1 VSLTGLF
8 WEVIVDM
15 NTTTQRGA
23 DQGASKL
30 NAVISKLRKNLT
42 NLGMNQRVI
51 NTKINELRSSSSLNK
66 TAYAN
71 NIFKK
76 AKAAKARRNAANAVK
91 AVRTRTKTRTVKSR
105 TARPMSKPK
114 TAVRSKTIVPKNALS
129 TTQKKL
135 IDQLDTLVGEMT
147 RGNDDLHDF
156 IISFYDE
163 TSNNEF
169 TMKLFGG
176 KSINE
181 AKQIIQ
187 KHINLFSKELLRGSE
202 VKETFVLKGDDV
214 INFAYLM
221 YLDMKHDATIPQ
233 SMTFAQYCKASWG
246 RGGKQVRSPVY
257 IMFGRELKPKRTD
270 FIKKIEY
277 IVNNATNTNGKK
289 YGSMEKAIKY
299 NLPTIYQD
307 IPDMFKGVSVAY
319 AQINEKFLK
328 GRNNL
333 FLALDQE
340 DEKHTATLNI
350 SRTRYNIGNGG
361 KAKLL
366 YPFVSVANLLDPGK
380 NMLIDSAKEDS
391 KYLMN
396 AATSNSSVVGNTAAN
411 RITSRL
417 TWNYYKPKFV
427 IEHDYGKTKI
437 DVYYTKRAGPKR
449 DKRGYAVSVFNP
461 RSEEYR
467 LEAKVSKG
475 KASNG
480 TSADKLSKFFGDFLQ
495 ALSTINQIKKNKEK
509 NVSNHNFC
517 LTTGDAMLANMFVFM
532 CSHGSPTPVTP
543 KLWLVLSAQQR
554 SFLYGMN
561 DILQVASAAPTRV
574 INVPNMNKIS
584 KNTNEQ
590 ATSGSNRTEGGG
602 NTNNKNNRGI
612 FRRIF
617 GGTKKPANNRNANKM
632 NVNNTAS
639 VAGSSSGSV
648 SRNNNNNN
656 NVSSNNRRG
665 VKRARNNNNNVS
677 QPNAKRVNRTRN
689 MLIQN
694 LKKKKLPNFVVN
706 GLMRSYDNK
715 RKTANQIIRE
725 ANNFGKTF
733 AMGKTAQRKSTLR
746 EEYLAPQEDDE
757 TVVCEHC
764 DLVRGES
771 DYVECE
777 CDRTRMTQFAE
788 EIGCDLS

>member
-1 VSLTGLF
+1 MTKLF
-8 WEVIVDM
+8 WEGIVDM
-15 NTTTQRGA
+15 KRPRVQPNWYVPGQATTVA
-23 DQGASKL
+23 
-30 NAVISKLRKNLT
+30 
-42 NLGMNQRVI
+42 
-51 NTKINELRSSSSLNK
+51 
-66 TAYAN
+66 
-71 NIFKK
+71 
-76 AKAAKARRNAANAVK
+76 
-91 AVRTRTKTRTVKSR
+91 KSR
-105 TARPMSKPK
+105 TATPRSKPK
-114 TAVRSKTIVPKNALS
+114 AARRPKTIVPKNALS

-147 RGNDDLHDF
+147 RGNEDLHDF

-187 KHINLFSKELLRGSE
+187 KHINLFSKELLRGSKVE
-202 VKETFVLKGDDV
+202 ETFVLEGDDL

-233 SMTFAQYCKASWG
+233 NMTFAQYCKASWG
-246 RGGKQVRSPVY
+246 RGGKQVKSPVY
-257 IMFGRELKPKRTD
+257 IMFGEELKPKRTE

-427 IEHDYGKTKI
+427 IKHDYGKTTI
-437 DVYYTKRAGPKR
+437 DVYYTKQAGPKR
-449 DKRGYAVSVFNP
+449 DKRGYAVRVSNP
-461 RSEEYR
+461 SSKKPYG

-495 ALSTINQIKKNKEK
+495 ALSTINQIKKNEENKENK
-509 NVSNHNFC
+509 VSNHNFC

-561 DILQVASAAPTRV
+561 NILQVASAAPTRV

-584 KNTNEQ
+584 KNTNEE

-612 FRRIF
+612 FGRIF
-617 GGTKKPANNRNANKM
+617 GGTKKPANNGNANKM
-632 NVNNTAS
+632 NVNRNVRRMNVKRKPANNGNANKMNVNRNVRRMNVNNAAS
-639 VAGSSSGSV
+639 VAGSSGGSV

-656 NVSSNNRRG
+656 NVSSNNQRS
-665 VKRARNNNNNVS
+665 VKRVRTNNT
-677 QPNAKRVNRTRN
+677 TRN
-689 MLIQN
+689 RLIQN
-694 LKKKKLPNFVVN
+694 LNKKKLPNFVVN

-746 EEYLAPQEDDE
+746 
-757 TVVCEHC
+757 
-764 DLVRGES
+764 
-771 DYVECE
+771 
-777 CDRTRMTQFAE
+777 TR
-788 EIGCDLS
+788 

>member
-1 VSLTGLF
+1 
-8 WEVIVDM
+8 M

-91 AVRTRTKTRTVKSR
+91 AVKAVK
-105 TARPMSKPK
+105 AK

-169 TMKLFGG
+169 TMKLYGG
-176 KSINE
+176 QSINE

-187 KHINLFSKELLRGSE
+187 KHIKLFSVELLRGSKVE
-202 VKETFVLKGDDV
+202 EKFVLKGDDL

-233 SMTFAQYCKASWG
+233 KMTFAQYRKASWG
-246 RGGKQVRSPVY
+246 RGGKQVKSPVY
-257 IMFGRELKPKRTD
+257 IMFGVEVKPKRTD

-289 YGSMEKAIKY
+289 YGSMERAIKF

-307 IPDMFKGVSVAY
+307 LPDMLKGISVAY
-319 AQINEKFLK
+319 AQINESFLK
-328 GRNNL
+328 DRNNL

-350 SRTRYNIGNGG
+350 SRTRYNLPNGG

-427 IEHDYGKTKI
+427 IEHDHGKTNI

-509 NVSNHNFC
+509 KVSNHNFC

-584 KNTNEQ
+584 KNTNEE

-746 EEYLAPQEDDE
+746 
-757 TVVCEHC
+757 
-764 DLVRGES
+764 
-771 DYVECE
+771 
-777 CDRTRMTQFAE
+777 TR
-788 EIGCDLS
+788 

>member
-1 VSLTGLF
+1 MKRTQAPPNRF
-8 WEVIVDM
+8 QP
-15 NTTTQRGA
+15 NTQ
-23 DQGASKL
+23 KP
-30 NAVISKLRKNLT
+30 
-42 NLGMNQRVI
+42 
-51 NTKINELRSSSSLNK
+51 
-66 TAYAN
+66 
-71 NIFKK
+71 
-76 AKAAKARRNAANAVK
+76 
-91 AVRTRTKTRTVKSR
+91 RTI
-105 TARPMSKPK
+105 RPKPK
-114 TAVRSKTIVPKNALS
+114 TVVRPPINTLS
-129 TTQKKL
+129 TQQKKL

-147 RGNDDLHDF
+147 NGNEDLHDF

-176 KSINE
+176 KSITE

-187 KHINLFSKELLRGSE
+187 KHIKLFSSDLLRGSK
-202 VKETFVLKGDDV
+202 VDDTFVLKGDDV

-221 YLDMKHDATIPQ
+221 FLDMKHDATIPA
-233 SMTFAQYCKASWG
+233 SMTFGQYCKASWG

-257 IMFGRELKPKRTD
+257 IMFGRELKPKRTE

-277 IVNNATNTNGKK
+277 IVSDAKNTNGKK
-289 YGSMEKAIKY
+289 YGSMEKAIKF

-307 IPDMFKGVSVAY
+307 VPDMFKGISVAY
-319 AQINEKFLK
+319 AQINENFLQ

-350 SRTRYNIGNGG
+350 SRTRYNLPNGG

-427 IEHDYGKTKI
+427 IEHDYGKTTI
-437 DVYYTKRAGPKR
+437 DVYYTKQAGPKR
-449 DKRGYAVSVFNP
+449 DKRGYAVRVFNP
-461 RSEEYR
+461 GSPEPYR

-495 ALSTINQIKKNKEK
+495 ALSTINQIKKN

-532 CSHGSPTPVTP
+532 CSHGSSRPVTP

-561 DILQVASAAPTRV
+561 DIVQVGSAAPTRV
-574 INVPNMNKIS
+574 INVPN
-584 KNTNEQ
+584 TN
-590 ATSGSNRTEGGG
+590 GSNRSNSNSNYRPNNGREGSGNSGNLNARPGLIGRAARFFGG
-602 NTNNKNNRGI
+602 N
-612 FRRIF
+612 
-617 GGTKKPANNRNANKM
+617 KKQNANSNSTRSPKFKTQTPKPINNRNVVMNNAN
-632 NVNNTAS
+632 NNNTRSFITAS
-639 VAGSSSGSV
+639 S
-648 SRNNNNNN
+648 NNSNNNN
-656 NVSSNNRRG
+656 NVTQPTKKRR
-665 VKRARNNNNNVS
+665 VNNNI
-677 QPNAKRVNRTRN
+677 QAKLNELERMKRRNRE
-689 MLIQN
+689 LAK
-694 LKKKKLPNFVVN
+694 LKN
-706 GLMRSYDNK
+706 
-715 RKTANQIIRE
+715 
-725 ANNFGKTF
+725 
-733 AMGKTAQRKSTLR
+733 
-746 EEYLAPQEDDE
+746 
-757 TVVCEHC
+757 
-764 DLVRGES
+764 
-771 DYVECE
+771 
-777 CDRTRMTQFAE
+777 
-788 EIGCDLS
+788 

>member
-1 VSLTGLF
+1 MKRTRAQPNRYVPP
-8 WEVIVDM
+8 E
-15 NTTTQRGA
+15 Q
-23 DQGASKL
+23 
-30 NAVISKLRKNLT
+30 
-42 NLGMNQRVI
+42 
-51 NTKINELRSSSSLNK
+51 
-66 TAYAN
+66 
-71 NIFKK
+71 
-76 AKAAKARRNAANAVK
+76 AANA
-91 AVRTRTKTRTVKSR
+91 AKSR
-105 TARPMSKPK
+105 PKAK
-114 TAVRSKTIVPKNALS
+114 TAVRPKKIIPINVLS
-129 TTQKKL
+129 VQQKKL

-147 RGNDDLHDF
+147 RGNQDLHDF

-187 KHINLFSKELLRGSE
+187 KHIKLFSVELLRGSKVE
-202 VKETFVLKGDDV
+202 EKFVLKGDDL

-233 SMTFAQYCKASWG
+233 KMTFAQYCKASWG
-246 RGGKQVRSPVY
+246 RGGKQVKSPVY
-257 IMFGRELKPKRTD
+257 IMFGVELKPKRTD

-289 YGSMEKAIKY
+289 YGSMEKAIKF

-307 IPDMFKGVSVAY
+307 LPDMLKGVSVAY
-319 AQINEKFLK
+319 AQINESFLK
-328 GRNNL
+328 DRNNL

-350 SRTRYNIGNGG
+350 SRTRYNLPNGG

-427 IEHDYGKTKI
+427 IDHDYGKTTI
-437 DVYYTKRAGPKR
+437 DVYYTKQAGPKR
-449 DKRGYAVSVFNP
+449 DKRGYAVRVFNP
-461 RSEEYR
+461 SSQEPYR
-467 LEAKVSKG
+467 LGAKVSKS

-495 ALSTINQIKKNKEK
+495 ALSTINQIKKN

-532 CSHGSPTPVTP
+532 CSHGSPRPVTP

-561 DILQVASAAPTRV
+561 DILQVANAAPTRV
-574 INVPNMNKIS
+574 INVPN
-584 KNTNEQ
+584 TNIEVS
-590 ATSGSNRTEGGG
+590 SGSNRSNSNSRQRNTTPVRMNTSNNRREGSGNSNNMNARPGFFGRAARFFGG
-602 NTNNKNNRGI
+602 N
-612 FRRIF
+612 
-617 GGTKKPANNRNANKM
+617 KKQNAKSNSTQSPKFKPQTPRV
-632 NVNNTAS
+632 VNNSSNTRSFVTAS
-639 VAGSSSGSV
+639 SNNSS
-648 SRNNNNNN
+648 NNNN
-656 NVSSNNRRG
+656 NVTQP
-665 VKRARNNNNNVS
+665 VKKRKVNKNVQAKLNVTQPVKKRKVNNNV
-677 QPNAKRVNRTRN
+677 QAKLN
-689 MLIQN
+689 Q
-694 LKKKKLPNFVVN
+694 LKRLER
-706 GLMRSYDNK
+706 LE
-715 RKTANQIIRE
+715 RE
-725 ANNFGKTF
+725 
-733 AMGKTAQRKSTLR
+733 RR
-746 EEYLAPQEDDE
+746 RLA
-757 TVVCEHC
+757 
-764 DLVRGES
+764 
-771 DYVECE
+771 
-777 CDRTRMTQFAE
+777 
-788 EIGCDLS
+788 

>member
-1 VSLTGLF
+1 MKRTQAPPNRF
-8 WEVIVDM
+8 QP
-15 NTTTQRGA
+15 NTQ
-23 DQGASKL
+23 KP
-30 NAVISKLRKNLT
+30 
-42 NLGMNQRVI
+42 
-51 NTKINELRSSSSLNK
+51 
-66 TAYAN
+66 
-71 NIFKK
+71 
-76 AKAAKARRNAANAVK
+76 
-91 AVRTRTKTRTVKSR
+91 RTI
-105 TARPMSKPK
+105 RPKPK
-114 TAVRSKTIVPKNALS
+114 TVVRPPINTLS
-129 TTQKKL
+129 TQQKKL

-147 RGNDDLHDF
+147 NGNEDLHDF

-176 KSINE
+176 KSITE

-187 KHINLFSKELLRGSE
+187 KHIKLFSSDLLRGSK
-202 VKETFVLKGDDV
+202 VDDTFVLKGDDV

-221 YLDMKHDATIPQ
+221 FLDMKHDATIPA
-233 SMTFAQYCKASWG
+233 SMTFGQYCKASWG

-257 IMFGRELKPKRTD
+257 IMFGRELKPKRTE

-277 IVNNATNTNGKK
+277 IVSDAKNTNGKK
-289 YGSMEKAIKY
+289 YGSMEKAIKF

-307 IPDMFKGVSVAY
+307 VPDMFKGISVAY
-319 AQINEKFLK
+319 AQINENFLQ

-350 SRTRYNIGNGG
+350 SRTRYNLPNGG

-427 IEHDYGKTKI
+427 IEHDYGKTTI
-437 DVYYTKRAGPKR
+437 DVYYTKQAGPKR
-449 DKRGYAVSVFNP
+449 DKRGYAVRVFNP
-461 RSEEYR
+461 GSPEPYR

-495 ALSTINQIKKNKEK
+495 ALSTINQIKKN

-532 CSHGSPTPVTP
+532 CSHGSSRPVTP

-561 DILQVASAAPTRV
+561 DIVQVGSAAPTRV
-574 INVPNMNKIS
+574 INVPN
-584 KNTNEQ
+584 TN
-590 ATSGSNRTEGGG
+590 GSNRSNSNSNYRPNNGREGSGNSGNLNARPGLIGRAARFFGG
-602 NTNNKNNRGI
+602 N
-612 FRRIF
+612 
-617 GGTKKPANNRNANKM
+617 KKQNANSNSTRSPKFKTQTPKPINNRNVVMNNAN
-632 NVNNTAS
+632 NNNTRSFVTAS
-639 VAGSSSGSV
+639 S
-648 SRNNNNNN
+648 NNSNNNN
-656 NVSSNNRRG
+656 NVTQPTKKRR
-665 VKRARNNNNNVS
+665 VNNNI
-677 QPNAKRVNRTRN
+677 QAKLNELERMKRRNRE
-689 MLIQN
+689 LAK
-694 LKKKKLPNFVVN
+694 LKN
-706 GLMRSYDNK
+706 
-715 RKTANQIIRE
+715 
-725 ANNFGKTF
+725 
-733 AMGKTAQRKSTLR
+733 
-746 EEYLAPQEDDE
+746 
-757 TVVCEHC
+757 
-764 DLVRGES
+764 
-771 DYVECE
+771 
-777 CDRTRMTQFAE
+777 
-788 EIGCDLS
+788 

>member
-1 VSLTGLF
+1 MKRTRAPPKRL
-8 WEVIVDM
+8 
-15 NTTTQRGA
+15 Q
-23 DQGASKL
+23 
-30 NAVISKLRKNLT
+30 
-42 NLGMNQRVI
+42 
-51 NTKINELRSSSSLNK
+51 NEQ
-66 TAYAN
+66 
-71 NIFKK
+71 
-76 AKAAKARRNAANAVK
+76 AANVAK
-91 AVRTRTKTRTVKSR
+91 PRTVKSR
-105 TARPMSKPK
+105 PK
-114 TAVRSKTIVPKNALS
+114 AKIAVRPKTIVPKNALS
-129 TTQKKL
+129 IQQKKL

-147 RGNDDLHDF
+147 QGNQDLHDF

-187 KHINLFSKELLRGSE
+187 KHINLFSRDLLRGSKVE
-202 VKETFVLKGDDV
+202 EKFVLKGDDV
-214 INFAYLM
+214 INFTYLM

-246 RGGKQVRSPVY
+246 RGGNQVRSPVY
-257 IMFGRELKPKRTD
+257 IMFGRELKPKRTE

-307 IPDMFKGVSVAY
+307 VPDMFKGISVAY
-319 AQINEKFLK
+319 AQINESFLK
-328 GRNNL
+328 DRNNL

-350 SRTRYNIGNGG
+350 SRTRYNLPNGG

-427 IEHDYGKTKI
+427 IKHDYGETVI
-437 DVYYTKRAGPKR
+437 DVYYTKQAGPKR
-449 DKRGYAVSVFNP
+449 DKRGYAIRVFNP
-461 RSEEYR
+461 SKQEPFR
-467 LEAKVSKG
+467 LGAKVSKG
-475 KASNG
+475 KATNG

-495 ALSTINQIKKNKEK
+495 ALSTINQIKKN

-532 CSHGSPTPVTP
+532 CSHGSPRPVTP

-561 DILQVASAAPTRV
+561 DIVQIGSAAPTRV
-574 INVPNMNKIS
+574 INVPN
-584 KNTNEQ
+584 TNIEVS
-590 ATSGSNRTEGGG
+590 SGSNRS
-602 NTNNKNNRGI
+602 NSNSRQ
-612 FRRIF
+612 
-617 GGTKKPANNRNANKM
+617 RNVTPVRM
-632 NVNNTAS
+632 NVNNNRS
-639 VAGSSSGSV
+639 EGSGNSNNMNAKPGFLGRAARFFGGNKKQNANSNSTRSLKFKPQTPRV
-648 SRNNNNNN
+648 VNNKNIVRNNNNNN
-656 NVSSNNRRG
+656 TRSFVTASSNNSN
-665 VKRARNNNNNVS
+665 NNNNNVT
-677 QPNAKRVNRTRN
+677 QPIKKRKVNNNVQAKLKELER
-689 MLIQN
+689 
-694 LKKKKLPNFVVN
+694 LKK
-706 GLMRSYDNK
+706 
-715 RKTANQIIRE
+715 RE
-725 ANNFGKTF
+725 
-733 AMGKTAQRKSTLR
+733 R
-746 EEYLAPQEDDE
+746 ELAR
-757 TVVCEHC
+757 
-764 DLVRGES
+764 LKN
-771 DYVECE
+771 
-777 CDRTRMTQFAE
+777 
-788 EIGCDLS
+788 

>member
-1 VSLTGLF
+1 MKRTRAPPKRLQN
-8 WEVIVDM
+8 E
-15 NTTTQRGA
+15 Q
-23 DQGASKL
+23 AS
-30 NAVISKLRKNLT
+30 N
-42 NLGMNQRVI
+42 
-51 NTKINELRSSSSLNK
+51 
-66 TAYAN
+66 
-71 NIFKK
+71 
-76 AKAAKARRNAANAVK
+76 AAKP
-91 AVRTRTKTRTVKSR
+91 RTV
-105 TARPMSKPK
+105 RPRPKPK
-114 TAVRSKTIVPKNALS
+114 TAVRPKTIVPKNALS

-147 RGNDDLHDF
+147 RGNQDLHDF

-187 KHINLFSKELLRGSE
+187 KHIKLFSVELLRGSKVE
-202 VKETFVLKGDDV
+202 EKFVLKGDDL

-257 IMFGRELKPKRTD
+257 IMFGTELKPKRTD

-289 YGSMEKAIKY
+289 YGSMEKAIKF

-307 IPDMFKGVSVAY
+307 LPDMFKGVSVAY
-319 AQINEKFLK
+319 AQINESFLK
-328 GRNNL
+328 DRNNL

-350 SRTRYNIGNGG
+350 SRTRYNLPNGG

-396 AATSNSSVVGNTAAN
+396 AATSNSSIVGKTAAN
-411 RITSRL
+411 RISSRL

-427 IEHDYGKTKI
+427 IEHDYGKTTI
-437 DVYYTKRAGPKR
+437 DVYYTKQAGPKR
-449 DKRGYAVSVFNP
+449 DKRGYAVRVFNP
-461 RSEEYR
+461 SSQEPYR
-467 LEAKVSKG
+467 LGAKVSKG
-475 KASNG
+475 KATNG

-495 ALSTINQIKKNKEK
+495 ALSTINQIKKNK
-509 NVSNHNFC
+509 VSNHNFC

-532 CSHGSPTPVTP
+532 CSHGSPRPVTP

-561 DILQVASAAPTRV
+561 DILQVGSAAPTRV
-574 INVPNMNKIS
+574 INVPN
-584 KNTNEQ
+584 TNIEVS
-590 ATSGSNRTEGGG
+590 SGSNRSNSNSRQRNVTPVRMNTGNNRREGSGNSNNVNARPGFFGRAARFFGG
-602 NTNNKNNRGI
+602 NKKQNAKSNSTRSPKFKPQTPRVVNNKNI
-612 FRRIF
+612 V
-617 GGTKKPANNRNANKM
+617 KNNNN
-632 NVNNTAS
+632 NNTRSFVTAS
-639 VAGSSSGSV
+639 SNNS
-648 SRNNNNNN
+648 NNNNN
-656 NVSSNNRRG
+656 NVTQP
-665 VKRARNNNNNVS
+665 VKKRKVNNNVK
-677 QPNAKRVNRTRN
+677 AKLNELERIKRRERE
-689 MLIQN
+689 LAR
-694 LKKKKLPNFVVN
+694 LKN
-706 GLMRSYDNK
+706 
-715 RKTANQIIRE
+715 
-725 ANNFGKTF
+725 
-733 AMGKTAQRKSTLR
+733 
-746 EEYLAPQEDDE
+746 
-757 TVVCEHC
+757 
-764 DLVRGES
+764 
-771 DYVECE
+771 
-777 CDRTRMTQFAE
+777 
-788 EIGCDLS
+788 

>member
-1 VSLTGLF
+1 
-8 WEVIVDM
+8 M
-15 NTTTQRGA
+15 KRTQR
-23 DQGASKL
+23 
-30 NAVISKLRKNLT
+30 
-42 NLGMNQRVI
+42 
-51 NTKINELRSSSSLNK
+51 NTKSG
-66 TAYAN
+66 
-71 NIFKK
+71 
-76 AKAAKARRNAANAVK
+76 
-91 AVRTRTKTRTVKSR
+91 AVRP
-105 TARPMSKPK
+105 RPKPK
-114 TAVRSKTIVPKNALS
+114 TAVRPRPKPKTAVRPQTIVPKNALS
-129 TTQKKL
+129 TKQKKL

-147 RGNDDLHDF
+147 RGNQDLHDF

-187 KHINLFSKELLRGSE
+187 KHIKLFSVELLRGSKVE
-202 VKETFVLKGDDV
+202 EKFVLKGDDV

-233 SMTFAQYCKASWG
+233 SMTFARYCKASWG

-257 IMFGRELKPKRTD
+257 IMFGRELKPKRTE

-319 AQINEKFLK
+319 AQINESFLK
-328 GRNNL
+328 DRKNL

-350 SRTRYNIGNGG
+350 SRTRYNLPNGG

-427 IEHDYGKTKI
+427 IEHDYGKTVI
-437 DVYYTKRAGPKR
+437 DVYYTKQAGPKR
-449 DKRGYAVSVFNP
+449 DKRGYAIHVSNP
-461 RSEEYR
+461 SSQEPYR
-467 LEAKVSKG
+467 LGAKVSKG

-495 ALSTINQIKKNKEK
+495 ALSTINQIKKNK
-509 NVSNHNFC
+509 VSNHNFC

-532 CSHGSPTPVTP
+532 CSHGSPEPVTP

-561 DILQVASAAPTRV
+561 DILQVANAAPTRV
-574 INVPNMNKIS
+574 INVPN
-584 KNTNEQ
+584 TNIKVS
-590 ATSGSNRTEGGG
+590 SGSNRSTSNSRPRNVTPVRMNTGNNRREGSGNSNNVNARPGFFGRAARLFGG
-602 NTNNKNNRGI
+602 NKKQNAKSNSTRSPKSKPQTPRVVNNKNI
-612 FRRIF
+612 V
-617 GGTKKPANNRNANKM
+617 KNNNN
-632 NVNNTAS
+632 NNTRSFVTAS
-639 VAGSSSGSV
+639 SNNS
-648 SRNNNNNN
+648 NNNNN
-656 NVSSNNRRG
+656 NVTQP
-665 VKRARNNNNNVS
+665 VKKRKVNNNVK
-677 QPNAKRVNRTRN
+677 AKLNELERIKRRERELTR
-689 MLIQN
+689 
-694 LKKKKLPNFVVN
+694 LKN
-706 GLMRSYDNK
+706 
-715 RKTANQIIRE
+715 
-725 ANNFGKTF
+725 
-733 AMGKTAQRKSTLR
+733 
-746 EEYLAPQEDDE
+746 
-757 TVVCEHC
+757 
-764 DLVRGES
+764 
-771 DYVECE
+771 
-777 CDRTRMTQFAE
+777 
-788 EIGCDLS
+788 

>member
-1 VSLTGLF
+1 
-8 WEVIVDM
+8 M
-15 NTTTQRGA
+15 KRTQR
-23 DQGASKL
+23 
-30 NAVISKLRKNLT
+30 
-42 NLGMNQRVI
+42 
-51 NTKINELRSSSSLNK
+51 NTKSG
-66 TAYAN
+66 
-71 NIFKK
+71 
-76 AKAAKARRNAANAVK
+76 
-91 AVRTRTKTRTVKSR
+91 AVRP
-105 TARPMSKPK
+105 RPKPK
-114 TAVRSKTIVPKNALS
+114 TAVRPRPKPKTAVRPQTIVPKNALS
-129 TTQKKL
+129 TKQKKL

-147 RGNDDLHDF
+147 RGNQDLHDF

-187 KHINLFSKELLRGSE
+187 KHIKLFSVELLRGSKVE
-202 VKETFVLKGDDV
+202 EKFVLKGDDV

-257 IMFGRELKPKRTD
+257 IMFGRELKPKRTE

-319 AQINEKFLK
+319 AQINESFLK
-328 GRNNL
+328 DRNNL

-350 SRTRYNIGNGG
+350 SRTRYNLPNGG

-427 IEHDYGKTKI
+427 IEHDYGKTVI
-437 DVYYTKRAGPKR
+437 DVYYTKQAGPKR
-449 DKRGYAVSVFNP
+449 DKRGYAIHVSNP
-461 RSEEYR
+461 SSQEPYR
-467 LEAKVSKG
+467 LGAKVSKG

-495 ALSTINQIKKNKEK
+495 ALSTINQIKKNK
-509 NVSNHNFC
+509 VSNHNFC

-532 CSHGSPTPVTP
+532 CSHGSPEPVTP

-561 DILQVASAAPTRV
+561 DILQVANAAPTRV
-574 INVPNMNKIS
+574 INVPN
-584 KNTNEQ
+584 TNIKVS
-590 ATSGSNRTEGGG
+590 SGSNRSTSNSRPRNVTPVRMNTGNNRREGSGNSNNVNARPGFFGRAARLFGG
-602 NTNNKNNRGI
+602 NKKQNAKSNSTRSPKSKPQTPRVVNNKNI
-612 FRRIF
+612 V
-617 GGTKKPANNRNANKM
+617 KNNNN
-632 NVNNTAS
+632 NNTRSFVTAS
-639 VAGSSSGSV
+639 SNNS
-648 SRNNNNNN
+648 NNNNN
-656 NVSSNNRRG
+656 NVTQP
-665 VKRARNNNNNVS
+665 VKKRKVNNNVK
-677 QPNAKRVNRTRN
+677 AKLNELERIKRRERE
-689 MLIQN
+689 LAR
-694 LKKKKLPNFVVN
+694 LKN
-706 GLMRSYDNK
+706 
-715 RKTANQIIRE
+715 
-725 ANNFGKTF
+725 
-733 AMGKTAQRKSTLR
+733 
-746 EEYLAPQEDDE
+746 
-757 TVVCEHC
+757 
-764 DLVRGES
+764 
-771 DYVECE
+771 
-777 CDRTRMTQFAE
+777 
-788 EIGCDLS
+788 

>member
-1 VSLTGLF
+1 
-8 WEVIVDM
+8 M
-15 NTTTQRGA
+15 KRTQR
-23 DQGASKL
+23 
-30 NAVISKLRKNLT
+30 
-42 NLGMNQRVI
+42 
-51 NTKINELRSSSSLNK
+51 NTKSG
-66 TAYAN
+66 
-71 NIFKK
+71 
-76 AKAAKARRNAANAVK
+76 
-91 AVRTRTKTRTVKSR
+91 AVRP
-105 TARPMSKPK
+105 RPKPK
-114 TAVRSKTIVPKNALS
+114 TAVRPQTIVPKNALS
-129 TTQKKL
+129 TKQKKL

-147 RGNDDLHDF
+147 RGNQDLHDF

-187 KHINLFSKELLRGSE
+187 KHIKLFSVELLRGSKVE
-202 VKETFVLKGDDV
+202 EKFVLKGDDV

-233 SMTFAQYCKASWG
+233 SMTFARYCKASWG

-257 IMFGRELKPKRTD
+257 IMFGRELKPKRTE

-319 AQINEKFLK
+319 AQINESFLK
-328 GRNNL
+328 DRKNL

-350 SRTRYNIGNGG
+350 SRTRYNLPNGG

-417 TWNYYKPKFV
+417 TCNYYKPKFV
-427 IEHDYGKTKI
+427 IEHDYGKTVI
-437 DVYYTKRAGPKR
+437 DVYYTKQAGPKR
-449 DKRGYAVSVFNP
+449 DKRGYAIHVSNP
-461 RSEEYR
+461 SSQEPYR
-467 LEAKVSKG
+467 LGAKVSKG

-495 ALSTINQIKKNKEK
+495 ALSTINQIKKNK
-509 NVSNHNFC
+509 VSNHNFC

-532 CSHGSPTPVTP
+532 CSHGSPEPVTP

-561 DILQVASAAPTRV
+561 DILQVANAAPTRV
-574 INVPNMNKIS
+574 INVPN
-584 KNTNEQ
+584 TNIKVS
-590 ATSGSNRTEGGG
+590 SGSNRSTS
-602 NTNNKNNRGI
+602 NSRP
-612 FRRIF
+612 RI
-617 GGTKKPANNRNANKM
+617 
-632 NVNNTAS
+632 
-639 VAGSSSGSV
+639 
-648 SRNNNNNN
+648 
-656 NVSSNNRRG
+656 
-665 VKRARNNNNNVS
+665 
-677 QPNAKRVNRTRN
+677 
-689 MLIQN
+689 
-694 LKKKKLPNFVVN
+694 
-706 GLMRSYDNK
+706 
-715 RKTANQIIRE
+715 
-725 ANNFGKTF
+725 
-733 AMGKTAQRKSTLR
+733 
-746 EEYLAPQEDDE
+746 
-757 TVVCEHC
+757 
-764 DLVRGES
+764 
-771 DYVECE
+771 
-777 CDRTRMTQFAE
+777 
-788 EIGCDLS
+788 

>member
-1 VSLTGLF
+1 
-8 WEVIVDM
+8 M
-15 NTTTQRGA
+15 
-23 DQGASKL
+23 K
-30 NAVISKLRKNLT
+30 
-42 NLGMNQRVI
+42 
-51 NTKINELRSSSSLNK
+51 
-66 TAYAN
+66 
-71 NIFKK
+71 
-76 AKAAKARRNAANAVK
+76 
-91 AVRTRTKTRTVKSR
+91 RTRAPPKRLQNEQVVTVAKPR
-105 TARPMSKPK
+105 TARPRPKPK
-114 TAVRSKTIVPKNALS
+114 TAVRPKTIVPKNALS

-147 RGNDDLHDF
+147 RGNQDLHDF

-187 KHINLFSKELLRGSE
+187 KHIKLFSVELLRGSKVE
-202 VKETFVLKGDDV
+202 EKFVLKGDDV

-257 IMFGRELKPKRTD
+257 IMFGRELKPKRTE

-307 IPDMFKGVSVAY
+307 LPDMFKGVSVAY
-319 AQINEKFLK
+319 AQINESFLK
-328 GRNNL
+328 DRNNL

-340 DEKHTATLNI
+340 DEKHTATLDI
-350 SRTRYNIGNGG
+350 SRTRYNLPNGG

-396 AATSNSSVVGNTAAN
+396 AATSNSSIVGNTAAN

-427 IEHDYGKTKI
+427 IEHDYGKTTI
-437 DVYYTKRAGPKR
+437 DVYYTKQAGPKR
-449 DKRGYAVSVFNP
+449 DKRGYAIRVFNP
-461 RSEEYR
+461 SSQEPYR
-467 LEAKVSKG
+467 LGAKVSKG
-475 KASNG
+475 KATNG
-480 TSADKLSKFFGDFLQ
+480 TSTDKLSKFFGDFLQ
-495 ALSTINQIKKNKEK
+495 ALSTINQIKKNK
-509 NVSNHNFC
+509 VSNHNFC

-532 CSHGSPTPVTP
+532 CSHGSPKPVTP

-561 DILQVASAAPTRV
+561 DIVQVGSAAPTRV
-574 INVPNMNKIS
+574 INVL
-584 KNTNEQ
+584 NTNTEVS
-590 ATSGSNRTEGGG
+590 SGSNRSNSNSRQRNVTPVRMNTGNNRREGSGNSNNVNARPGFFGRAARFFGG
-602 NTNNKNNRGI
+602 NKKQNAKSNSTRSPKFKPQTPRVVNNKNI
-612 FRRIF
+612 V
-617 GGTKKPANNRNANKM
+617 KNNNN
-632 NVNNTAS
+632 NNTRSFVTAS
-639 VAGSSSGSV
+639 SNNS
-648 SRNNNNNN
+648 NNNNN
-656 NVSSNNRRG
+656 NVTQP
-665 VKRARNNNNNVS
+665 VKKRKVNNNVK
-677 QPNAKRVNRTRN
+677 AKLNELERIKRRERELTR
-689 MLIQN
+689 
-694 LKKKKLPNFVVN
+694 LKN
-706 GLMRSYDNK
+706 
-715 RKTANQIIRE
+715 
-725 ANNFGKTF
+725 
-733 AMGKTAQRKSTLR
+733 
-746 EEYLAPQEDDE
+746 
-757 TVVCEHC
+757 
-764 DLVRGES
+764 
-771 DYVECE
+771 
-777 CDRTRMTQFAE
+777 
-788 EIGCDLS
+788 

>member
-1 VSLTGLF
+1 
-8 WEVIVDM
+8 M
-15 NTTTQRGA
+15 KRTQR
-23 DQGASKL
+23 
-30 NAVISKLRKNLT
+30 
-42 NLGMNQRVI
+42 
-51 NTKINELRSSSSLNK
+51 NTKSG
-66 TAYAN
+66 
-71 NIFKK
+71 
-76 AKAAKARRNAANAVK
+76 
-91 AVRTRTKTRTVKSR
+91 AVRP
-105 TARPMSKPK
+105 RPKPK
-114 TAVRSKTIVPKNALS
+114 TAVRPRPKPKTAVRPQTIVPKNALS
-129 TTQKKL
+129 TKQKKL

-147 RGNDDLHDF
+147 RGNQDLHDF

-187 KHINLFSKELLRGSE
+187 KHIKLFSVELLRGSKVE
-202 VKETFVLKGDDV
+202 EKFVLKGDDV

-233 SMTFAQYCKASWG
+233 SMTFARYCKASWG

-257 IMFGRELKPKRTD
+257 IMFGRELKPKRTE

-319 AQINEKFLK
+319 AQINESFLK
-328 GRNNL
+328 DRKNL

-350 SRTRYNIGNGG
+350 SRTRYNLPNGG

-427 IEHDYGKTKI
+427 IEHDYGKTVI
-437 DVYYTKRAGPKR
+437 DVYYTKQAGPKR
-449 DKRGYAVSVFNP
+449 DKRGYAIHVSNP
-461 RSEEYR
+461 SSQEPYR
-467 LEAKVSKG
+467 LGAKVSKG

-495 ALSTINQIKKNKEK
+495 ALSTINQIKKNK
-509 NVSNHNFC
+509 VSNHNFC

-532 CSHGSPTPVTP
+532 CSHGSPEPVTP

-561 DILQVASAAPTRV
+561 DILQVANAAPTRV
-574 INVPNMNKIS
+574 INVPN
-584 KNTNEQ
+584 TNIKVS
-590 ATSGSNRTEGGG
+590 SGSNRSTSNSRPRNVTPVRMNTGNNRREGSGNSNNVNARPGFFGRAARLFGG
-602 NTNNKNNRGI
+602 NKKQNAKSNSTRSPKSKPQTPRVVNNKNI
-612 FRRIF
+612 V
-617 GGTKKPANNRNANKM
+617 KNNNN
-632 NVNNTAS
+632 NNTRSFVTAS
-639 VAGSSSGSV
+639 SNNS
-648 SRNNNNNN
+648 NNNNN
-656 NVSSNNRRG
+656 NVTQP
-665 VKRARNNNNNVS
+665 VKKRKVNNNI
-677 QPNAKRVNRTRN
+677 QAKLNELERIKKRNR
-689 MLIQN
+689 
-694 LKKKKLPNFVVN
+694 
-706 GLMRSYDNK
+706 
-715 RKTANQIIRE
+715 E
-725 ANNFGKTF
+725 
-733 AMGKTAQRKSTLR
+733 
-746 EEYLAPQEDDE
+746 LARL
-757 TVVCEHC
+757 T
-764 DLVRGES
+764 
-771 DYVECE
+771 
-777 CDRTRMTQFAE
+777 
-788 EIGCDLS
+788 

>member
-1 VSLTGLF
+1 
-8 WEVIVDM
+8 M
-15 NTTTQRGA
+15 KRTQR
-23 DQGASKL
+23 
-30 NAVISKLRKNLT
+30 
-42 NLGMNQRVI
+42 
-51 NTKINELRSSSSLNK
+51 NTKSG
-66 TAYAN
+66 
-71 NIFKK
+71 
-76 AKAAKARRNAANAVK
+76 
-91 AVRTRTKTRTVKSR
+91 AVRP
-105 TARPMSKPK
+105 RPKPK
-114 TAVRSKTIVPKNALS
+114 TAVRPQTIVPKNALS
-129 TTQKKL
+129 TKQKKL

-147 RGNDDLHDF
+147 RGNQDLHDF

-187 KHINLFSKELLRGSE
+187 KHIKLFSVELLRGSKVE
-202 VKETFVLKGDDV
+202 EKFVLKGDDV

-233 SMTFAQYCKASWG
+233 SMTFARYCKASWG

-257 IMFGRELKPKRTD
+257 IMFGRELKPKRTE

-319 AQINEKFLK
+319 AQINESFLK
-328 GRNNL
+328 DRKNL

-350 SRTRYNIGNGG
+350 SRTRYNLPNGG

-427 IEHDYGKTKI
+427 IEHDYGKTVI
-437 DVYYTKRAGPKR
+437 DVYYTKQAGPKR
-449 DKRGYAVSVFNP
+449 DKRGYAIHVSNP
-461 RSEEYR
+461 SSQEPYR
-467 LEAKVSKG
+467 LGAKVSKG

-495 ALSTINQIKKNKEK
+495 ALSTINQIKKNK
-509 NVSNHNFC
+509 VSNHNFC

-532 CSHGSPTPVTP
+532 CSHGSPEPVTP

-561 DILQVASAAPTRV
+561 DILQVANAAPTRV
-574 INVPNMNKIS
+574 INVPN
-584 KNTNEQ
+584 TNIKVS
-590 ATSGSNRTEGGG
+590 SGSNRSTSNSRPRNVTPVRMNTGNNRREGSGNSNNVNARPGFFGRAARLFGG
-602 NTNNKNNRGI
+602 NKKQNAKSNSTRSPKSKPQTPRVVNNKNI
-612 FRRIF
+612 V
-617 GGTKKPANNRNANKM
+617 KNNNN
-632 NVNNTAS
+632 NNTRSFVTAS
-639 VAGSSSGSV
+639 SNNS
-648 SRNNNNNN
+648 NNNNN
-656 NVSSNNRRG
+656 NVTQP
-665 VKRARNNNNNVS
+665 VKKRKVNNNI
-677 QPNAKRVNRTRN
+677 QAKLNELERIKKRNRELAR
-689 MLIQN
+689 
-694 LKKKKLPNFVVN
+694 LKN
-706 GLMRSYDNK
+706 
-715 RKTANQIIRE
+715 
-725 ANNFGKTF
+725 
-733 AMGKTAQRKSTLR
+733 
-746 EEYLAPQEDDE
+746 
-757 TVVCEHC
+757 
-764 DLVRGES
+764 
-771 DYVECE
+771 
-777 CDRTRMTQFAE
+777 
-788 EIGCDLS
+788 

>member
-1 VSLTGLF
+1 MSG
-8 WEVIVDM
+8 
-15 NTTTQRGA
+15 RP
-23 DQGASKL
+23 
-30 NAVISKLRKNLT
+30 R
-42 NLGMNQRVI
+42 R
-51 NTKINELRSSSSLNK
+51 NTKSIQRLQNQQ
-66 TAYAN
+66 
-71 NIFKK
+71 
-76 AKAAKARRNAANAVK
+76 AANVEA
-91 AVRTRTKTRTVKSR
+91 AATARAAAGSRTVKS
-105 TARPMSKPK
+105 ASAKPNTVK
-114 TAVRSKTIVPKNALS
+114 SKTVVPINVLS
-129 TTQKKL
+129 VQQKKL

-147 RGNDDLHDF
+147 RGNQDLHDF

-176 KSINE
+176 KSIDE

-202 VKETFVLKGDDV
+202 VKEKFVLEGDDV

-233 SMTFAQYCKASWG
+233 KMTFAQYCKASWG

-257 IMFGRELKPKRTD
+257 IMFGRELKPTRTD

-307 IPDMFKGVSVAY
+307 IPDMFKGISVAY
-319 AQINEKFLK
+319 SQIDESFLI

-350 SRTRYNIGNGG
+350 SRTKYNLPNGG

-427 IEHDYGKTKI
+427 IEHDRDKTTII
-437 DVYYTKRAGPKR
+437 DVYYTKQAGPKR
-449 DKRGYAVSVFNP
+449 NKRGYAVRVFNP
-461 RSEEYR
+461 SSKEPYR

-495 ALSTINQIKKNKEK
+495 ALSTINQIKKNE
-509 NVSNHNFC
+509 VRNHNFC

-561 DILQVASAAPTRV
+561 DILQVANAAPTRV

-584 KNTNEQ
+584 KNTNEE
-590 ATSGSNRTEGGG
+590 ATSGSNNRREGSG
-602 NTNNKNNRGI
+602 NSNNVNARPG
-612 FRRIF
+612 FF
-617 GGTKKPANNRNANKM
+617 GRAARFFGRNKKQNANS
-632 NVNNTAS
+632 NNTRS
-639 VAGSSSGSV
+639 PMFKPQTPRVV
-648 SRNNNNNN
+648 SNNNIVRNNNNNN
-656 NVSSNNRRG
+656 TRSFVTASSNKSN
-665 VKRARNNNNNVS
+665 NNNNNVIQQS
-677 QPNAKRVNRTRN
+677 AKRRKVNNNVQQSAN
-689 MLIQN
+689 MIKNNNAQQSAKRRKVNNNIQARLN
-694 LKKKKLPNFVVN
+694 ELERIKRRERELARLKN
-706 GLMRSYDNK
+706 
-715 RKTANQIIRE
+715 
-725 ANNFGKTF
+725 
-733 AMGKTAQRKSTLR
+733 
-746 EEYLAPQEDDE
+746 
-757 TVVCEHC
+757 
-764 DLVRGES
+764 
-771 DYVECE
+771 
-777 CDRTRMTQFAE
+777 
-788 EIGCDLS
+788 

>member
-1 VSLTGLF
+1 
-8 WEVIVDM
+8 M
-15 NTTTQRGA
+15 KRTQR
-23 DQGASKL
+23 
-30 NAVISKLRKNLT
+30 
-42 NLGMNQRVI
+42 
-51 NTKINELRSSSSLNK
+51 NTKSG
-66 TAYAN
+66 
-71 NIFKK
+71 
-76 AKAAKARRNAANAVK
+76 
-91 AVRTRTKTRTVKSR
+91 AVRP
-105 TARPMSKPK
+105 RPKPK
-114 TAVRSKTIVPKNALS
+114 TAVRPQTIVPKNALS
-129 TTQKKL
+129 TKQKKL

-147 RGNDDLHDF
+147 RGNQDLHDF

-187 KHINLFSKELLRGSE
+187 KHIKLFSVELLRGSKVE
-202 VKETFVLKGDDV
+202 EKFVLKGDDV

-233 SMTFAQYCKASWG
+233 SMTFARYCKASWG

-257 IMFGRELKPKRTD
+257 IMFGRELKPKRTE

-319 AQINEKFLK
+319 AQINESFLK
-328 GRNNL
+328 DRKNL

-350 SRTRYNIGNGG
+350 SRTRYNLPNGG

-427 IEHDYGKTKI
+427 IEHDYGKTVI
-437 DVYYTKRAGPKR
+437 DVYYTKQAGPKR
-449 DKRGYAVSVFNP
+449 DKRGYAIHVSNP
-461 RSEEYR
+461 SSQEPYR
-467 LEAKVSKG
+467 LGAKVSKG

-495 ALSTINQIKKNKEK
+495 ALSTINQIKKNK
-509 NVSNHNFC
+509 VSNHNFC

-532 CSHGSPTPVTP
+532 CSHGSPEPVTP

-561 DILQVASAAPTRV
+561 DILQVANAAPTRV
-574 INVPNMNKIS
+574 INVPN
-584 KNTNEQ
+584 TNIKVS
-590 ATSGSNRTEGGG
+590 SGSNRSTSNSRPRNVTPVRMNTGNNRREGSGNSNNVNARPGFFGRAARLFGG
-602 NTNNKNNRGI
+602 NKKQNTKSNSTRSPKSKPQTPRVVNNKNI
-612 FRRIF
+612 V
-617 GGTKKPANNRNANKM
+617 KNNNN
-632 NVNNTAS
+632 NNTRSFVTAS
-639 VAGSSSGSV
+639 SNNS
-648 SRNNNNNN
+648 NNNNN
-656 NVSSNNRRG
+656 NVTQP
-665 VKRARNNNNNVS
+665 VKKRKVNNNI
-677 QPNAKRVNRTRN
+677 QAKLNELERIKKRNRELAR
-689 MLIQN
+689 
-694 LKKKKLPNFVVN
+694 LKN
-706 GLMRSYDNK
+706 
-715 RKTANQIIRE
+715 
-725 ANNFGKTF
+725 
-733 AMGKTAQRKSTLR
+733 
-746 EEYLAPQEDDE
+746 
-757 TVVCEHC
+757 
-764 DLVRGES
+764 
-771 DYVECE
+771 
-777 CDRTRMTQFAE
+777 
-788 EIGCDLS
+788 

>member
-1 VSLTGLF
+1 MKRTRAQPNRYVPP
-8 WEVIVDM
+8 E
-15 NTTTQRGA
+15 Q
-23 DQGASKL
+23 
-30 NAVISKLRKNLT
+30 
-42 NLGMNQRVI
+42 
-51 NTKINELRSSSSLNK
+51 
-66 TAYAN
+66 
-71 NIFKK
+71 
-76 AKAAKARRNAANAVK
+76 AAKSRPK
-91 AVRTRTKTRTVKSR
+91 A
-105 TARPMSKPK
+105 K
-114 TAVRSKTIVPKNALS
+114 TAVRPKTIVPINVLS
-129 TTQKKL
+129 VQQKKL

-147 RGNDDLHDF
+147 RGNQDLHDF

-187 KHINLFSKELLRGSE
+187 KHIKLFSVELLRGSKVE
-202 VKETFVLKGDDV
+202 EKFVLKGDDL

-233 SMTFAQYCKASWG
+233 KMTFAQYCKASWG
-246 RGGKQVRSPVY
+246 RGGKQVKSPVY
-257 IMFGRELKPKRTD
+257 IMFGVELKPKRTD

-289 YGSMEKAIKY
+289 YGSMERAIKF

-307 IPDMFKGVSVAY
+307 LPDMLKGISVAY
-319 AQINEKFLK
+319 AQINESFLK
-328 GRNNL
+328 DRNNL

-350 SRTRYNIGNGG
+350 SRTRYNLPNGG

-396 AATSNSSVVGNTAAN
+396 ATTSNSSVVGNTAAN

-427 IEHDYGKTKI
+427 IDHDYGKTTI
-437 DVYYTKRAGPKR
+437 DVYYTKQAGPKR
-449 DKRGYAVSVFNP
+449 DKRGYAVRVFNP
-461 RSEEYR
+461 SSQEYR

-495 ALSTINQIKKNKEK
+495 ALSTINQIKKNK
-509 NVSNHNFC
+509 VSNHNFC

-532 CSHGSPTPVTP
+532 CSHGSPRPVTP

-561 DILQVASAAPTRV
+561 DILQVGSAAPTRV
-574 INVPNMNKIS
+574 INVPN
-584 KNTNEQ
+584 TNIEVS
-590 ATSGSNRTEGGG
+590 SGSNRSNSNSRQRNTTPVRMNTSNNRREGSGNSNNMNARPGFFGRAARFFGG
-602 NTNNKNNRGI
+602 NKKQNAKSNSTQSPKFKPQTPRVVNNKNIVR
-612 FRRIF
+612 
-617 GGTKKPANNRNANKM
+617 NN
-632 NVNNTAS
+632 NNSNTRSFVTAS
-639 VAGSSSGSV
+639 SNNSS
-648 SRNNNNNN
+648 NNNN
-656 NVSSNNRRG
+656 NVTQP
-665 VKRARNNNNNVS
+665 VKKRKVNNNV
-677 QPNAKRVNRTRN
+677 QAKLKERERELAR
-689 MLIQN
+689 LKERERELAR
-694 LKKKKLPNFVVN
+694 LKK
-706 GLMRSYDNK
+706 
-715 RKTANQIIRE
+715 RE
-725 ANNFGKTF
+725 
-733 AMGKTAQRKSTLR
+733 RV
-746 EEYLAPQEDDE
+746 LAR
-757 TVVCEHC
+757 
-764 DLVRGES
+764 LKN
-771 DYVECE
+771 
-777 CDRTRMTQFAE
+777 
-788 EIGCDLS
+788 

>member
-509 NVSNHNFC
+509 KVSNHNFC

-746 EEYLAPQEDDE
+746 
-757 TVVCEHC
+757 
-764 DLVRGES
+764 
-771 DYVECE
+771 
-777 CDRTRMTQFAE
+777 TR
-788 EIGCDLS
+788 

>member
-1 VSLTGLF
+1 
-8 WEVIVDM
+8 M
-15 NTTTQRGA
+15 
-23 DQGASKL
+23 K
-30 NAVISKLRKNLT
+30 
-42 NLGMNQRVI
+42 
-51 NTKINELRSSSSLNK
+51 
-66 TAYAN
+66 
-71 NIFKK
+71 
-76 AKAAKARRNAANAVK
+76 
-91 AVRTRTKTRTVKSR
+91 RTRVAKPR
-105 TARPMSKPK
+105 TARPRPKPK
-114 TAVRSKTIVPKNALS
+114 TAVRPKTIVPKNALS

-147 RGNDDLHDF
+147 QGNQDLHDF

-187 KHINLFSKELLRGSE
+187 KHIKLFSVELLRGSKVE
-202 VKETFVLKGDDV
+202 EKFVLKGDDV

-233 SMTFAQYCKASWG
+233 SMTFARYCKASWG

-257 IMFGRELKPKRTD
+257 IMFGRELKPKRTE

-319 AQINEKFLK
+319 AQINESFLK
-328 GRNNL
+328 DRKNL

-350 SRTRYNIGNGG
+350 SRTRYNLPNGG

-427 IEHDYGKTKI
+427 IEHDYGKTVI
-437 DVYYTKRAGPKR
+437 DVYYTKQAGPKR
-449 DKRGYAVSVFNP
+449 DKRGYAIHVSNP
-461 RSEEYR
+461 SSQEPYR
-467 LEAKVSKG
+467 LGAKVSKG

-495 ALSTINQIKKNKEK
+495 ALSTINQIKKNK
-509 NVSNHNFC
+509 VSNHNFC

-532 CSHGSPTPVTP
+532 CSHGSPEPVTP

-561 DILQVASAAPTRV
+561 DILQVANAAPTRV
-574 INVPNMNKIS
+574 INVPN
-584 KNTNEQ
+584 TNIKVS
-590 ATSGSNRTEGGG
+590 SGSNRSTSNSRPRNVTPVRMNTGNNRREGSGNSNNVNARPGFFGRAARLFGG
-602 NTNNKNNRGI
+602 NKKQNAKSNSTRSPKSKPQTPRVVNNKNI
-612 FRRIF
+612 V
-617 GGTKKPANNRNANKM
+617 KNNNN
-632 NVNNTAS
+632 NNTRSFVTAS
-639 VAGSSSGSV
+639 SNNS
-648 SRNNNNNN
+648 NNNNN
-656 NVSSNNRRG
+656 NVTQP
-665 VKRARNNNNNVS
+665 VKKRKVNNNVK
-677 QPNAKRVNRTRN
+677 AKLNELERIKRRERE
-689 MLIQN
+689 LAR
-694 LKKKKLPNFVVN
+694 LKN
-706 GLMRSYDNK
+706 
-715 RKTANQIIRE
+715 
-725 ANNFGKTF
+725 
-733 AMGKTAQRKSTLR
+733 
-746 EEYLAPQEDDE
+746 
-757 TVVCEHC
+757 
-764 DLVRGES
+764 
-771 DYVECE
+771 
-777 CDRTRMTQFAE
+777 
-788 EIGCDLS
+788 

>member
-1 VSLTGLF
+1 
-8 WEVIVDM
+8 M
-15 NTTTQRGA
+15 
-23 DQGASKL
+23 K
-30 NAVISKLRKNLT
+30 
-42 NLGMNQRVI
+42 
-51 NTKINELRSSSSLNK
+51 
-66 TAYAN
+66 
-71 NIFKK
+71 
-76 AKAAKARRNAANAVK
+76 
-91 AVRTRTKTRTVKSR
+91 RTRAPPKRLQNEQVVTVAKPR
-105 TARPMSKPK
+105 TARPRPKPK
-114 TAVRSKTIVPKNALS
+114 TAVRPKTIVPKNALS

-147 RGNDDLHDF
+147 RGNQDLHDF

-187 KHINLFSKELLRGSE
+187 KHIKLFSVELLRGSKVE
-202 VKETFVLKGDDV
+202 EKFVLKGDDV

-233 SMTFAQYCKASWG
+233 SMTFAHYCKASWG

-307 IPDMFKGVSVAY
+307 LPDMFKGVSVAY
-319 AQINEKFLK
+319 AQINESFLK
-328 GRNNL
+328 DRNNL

-340 DEKHTATLNI
+340 DEKHTATLDI
-350 SRTRYNIGNGG
+350 SRTRYNLPNGG

-396 AATSNSSVVGNTAAN
+396 AATSNSSIVGNTAAN

-427 IEHDYGKTKI
+427 IEHDYGKTTI
-437 DVYYTKRAGPKR
+437 DVYYTKQAGPKR
-449 DKRGYAVSVFNP
+449 DKRGYAIRVFNP
-461 RSEEYR
+461 SSQEPYR
-467 LEAKVSKG
+467 LGAKVSKG
-475 KASNG
+475 KATNG
-480 TSADKLSKFFGDFLQ
+480 TSTDKLSKFFGDFLQ
-495 ALSTINQIKKNKEK
+495 ALSTINQIKKNK
-509 NVSNHNFC
+509 VSNHNFC

-532 CSHGSPTPVTP
+532 CSHGSPKPVTP

-561 DILQVASAAPTRV
+561 DIVQVGSAAPTRV
-574 INVPNMNKIS
+574 INVPN
-584 KNTNEQ
+584 TNIEVS
-590 ATSGSNRTEGGG
+590 SGSNRSNSNSRQRNVTPVRMNTGNNRREGSGNSNNVNARPGFFGRAARFFGG
-602 NTNNKNNRGI
+602 NKKQNAKSNSTRSPKFKPQTPRVVNNKNI
-612 FRRIF
+612 V
-617 GGTKKPANNRNANKM
+617 KNNNN
-632 NVNNTAS
+632 NNTRSFVTAS
-639 VAGSSSGSV
+639 SNNS
-648 SRNNNNNN
+648 NNNNN
-656 NVSSNNRRG
+656 NVTQP
-665 VKRARNNNNNVS
+665 VKKRKVNNNVK
-677 QPNAKRVNRTRN
+677 AKLNELERIKRRERELTR
-689 MLIQN
+689 
-694 LKKKKLPNFVVN
+694 LKN
-706 GLMRSYDNK
+706 
-715 RKTANQIIRE
+715 
-725 ANNFGKTF
+725 
-733 AMGKTAQRKSTLR
+733 
-746 EEYLAPQEDDE
+746 
-757 TVVCEHC
+757 
-764 DLVRGES
+764 
-771 DYVECE
+771 
-777 CDRTRMTQFAE
+777 
-788 EIGCDLS
+788 

>member
-1 VSLTGLF
+1 MKRT
-8 WEVIVDM
+8 
-15 NTTTQRGA
+15 R
-23 DQGASKL
+23 ASPNRFVPGQAV
-30 NAVISKLRKNLT
+30 NA
-42 NLGMNQRVI
+42 
-51 NTKINELRSSSSLNK
+51 TKPRPVRLRSK
-66 TAYAN
+66 
-71 NIFKK
+71 F
-76 AKAAKARRNAANAVK
+76 
-91 AVRTRTKTRTVKSR
+91 
-105 TARPMSKPK
+105 K
-114 TAVRSKTIVPKNALS
+114 TAVRPKTVVPTNALS

-135 IDQLDTLVGEMT
+135 IDQLDILVGEMT
-147 RGNDDLHDF
+147 RGNQDLHDF

-176 KSINE
+176 KSISE

-187 KHINLFSKELLRGSE
+187 KHINLFSVELLRGSKVE
-202 VKETFVLKGDDV
+202 EKFVLKGDDV

-221 YLDMKHDATIPQ
+221 YLDMKHDSTIPKK
-233 SMTFAQYCKASWG
+233 MTFAQYCKASWG

-257 IMFGRELKPKRTD
+257 IMFGRELKPTRTD

-307 IPDMFKGVSVAY
+307 IPDMFKGISVAY
-319 AQINEKFLK
+319 SQIDESFLI

-350 SRTRYNIGNGG
+350 SRTKYNLPNGG

-427 IEHDYGKTKI
+427 IEHDYGETTI
-437 DVYYTKRAGPKR
+437 DVYYTKQAGPKR
-449 DKRGYAVSVFNP
+449 DKRGYAVRVFNP
-461 RSEEYR
+461 SSKEPYR

-495 ALSTINQIKKNKEK
+495 ALSTINQIKKNNE
-509 NVSNHNFC
+509 SNHNFC

-532 CSHGSPTPVTP
+532 CSHGSPRPVTP

-561 DILQVASAAPTRV
+561 DILQVGSAAPTRV

-584 KNTNEQ
+584 KNTNEE
-590 ATSGSNRTEGGG
+590 ATSGSNNRREGSGNSNNVNARPGFFGRAARFFGG
-602 NTNNKNNRGI
+602 N
-612 FRRIF
+612 
-617 GGTKKPANNRNANKM
+617 KKQNANS
-632 NVNNTAS
+632 NNTRS
-639 VAGSSSGSV
+639 PMFKPQTPRVV
-648 SRNNNNNN
+648 SNNNIARNNNNNN
-656 NVSSNNRRG
+656 TRSFVTASSNKSN
-665 VKRARNNNNNVS
+665 NNNNNVTQ
-677 QPNAKRVNRTRN
+677 QPAKNRKVNNNVQQSANMIKNNNAQQSAKRRKVNN
-689 MLIQN
+689 NIQARLN
-694 LKKKKLPNFVVN
+694 ELERIKRRERELARLKN
-706 GLMRSYDNK
+706 
-715 RKTANQIIRE
+715 
-725 ANNFGKTF
+725 
-733 AMGKTAQRKSTLR
+733 
-746 EEYLAPQEDDE
+746 
-757 TVVCEHC
+757 
-764 DLVRGES
+764 
-771 DYVECE
+771 
-777 CDRTRMTQFAE
+777 
-788 EIGCDLS
+788 